1 MNLKKIIKYII
12 LIFGYL
18 MLIFG
23 LYSGLVVV
31 TGKFLFGFLDTVF
44 NCLFPALACFSF
56 LFFPV
61 IVVVMVRLHGKKK
74 GLWMIPIAFGLVVII
89 LNAMPLI
96 GGVQKPIQN
105 AEAQFQSNFGI
116 DYEAKID
123 IGISQNMRDYPFDF
137 SKMYFG
143 FDEYDCN
150 ISYNEGPYLTVNSSE
165 GIDKFYFDYYGP
177 KTGTGPYPTIINI
190 HGGAW
195 VIGNKG
201 AENLVTYSKY
211 FAERGYAVF
220 DIQYGLGHVSD
231 EDATIYGL
239 NVDNALGLV
248 QGLLGRELTN
258 KSYTVPEMITHVVG
272 NFTDYLA
279 GHAAE
284 YHADIS
290 CVFVTGLSAGGHLT
304 QTFIGWNTTWKHIFN
319 DSLTIKGIIPRYGPA
334 DMGYL
339 FGVQSTDTMLESS
352 GNFDDL
358 MNDVFGGNPVDNQ
371 SFNELISPIYY
382 VDESAPPCLIIQGEQ
397 DRMVPAEIAWELK
410 AAYEVNADPDT
421 PCIIITFPYCGH
433 ALDFIP
439 SSPGGQIT
447 LYYWERFMGLIQS
460 GVI

>member
-1 MNLKKIIKYII
+1 MNLKKIFKYII

-18 MLIFG
+18 ILLFG

-31 TGKFLFGFLDTVF
+31 TGKFLFGFLDTVLD
-44 NCLFPALACFSF
+44 CLFPALACFSF

-61 IVVVMVRLHGKKK
+61 IVVVMVRLHGKK
-74 GLWMIPIAFGLVVII
+74 GLKLIPIAFGLIVII

-96 GGVQKPIQN
+96 GGVQKPIQS
-105 AEAQFQSNFGI
+105 AETQFQNEFGI
-116 DYEAKID
+116 DYMNSID
-123 IGISQNMRDYPFDF
+123 VNVRQNMRDSPFDF

-143 FDEYDCN
+143 FDEYQCN

-177 KTGTGPYPTIINI
+177 KSGSGPYPTIINI

-211 FAERGYAVF
+211 FAQRGYAVF

-231 EDATIYGL
+231 EEATILGL

-258 KSYTVPEMITHVVG
+258 KSYTIPEMITQVVG

-279 GHAAE
+279 AHASE
-284 YHADIS
+284 YNANIS

-304 QTFIGWNTTWKHIFN
+304 QTFIGWNNTWSHVFN

-339 FGVQSTDTMLESS
+339 FEYQSNDVLLEAA
-352 GNFDDL
+352 GNFDEL
-358 MNDVFGGNPVDNQ
+358 MIDVFGGNPVTDQ
-371 SFNELISPIYY
+371 AFEELISPIYY

-397 DRMVPAEIAWELK
+397 DRMVPAEIAWELRSTYK
-410 AAYEVNADPDT
+410 VNAPGT
-421 PCIIITFPYCGH
+421 PCIIITFPYYGH

-447 LYYWERFMGLIQS
+447 LYYWERFMALLQNG
-460 GVI
+460 